1 MLKEILKERDLLP
14 ILKMNDGSVVTVENW
29 RERRAEMLDDL
40 QKYSYGYTPDCLGEG
55 TGEVIFE
62 DKIAYAGKVT
72 EQHIN
77 ITFNTPNGPFT
88 FYSELYSKRC
98 RKTTCIFKSCISS
111 RTGPLFTY

>member
-88 FYSELYSKRC
+88 FYSE
-98 RKTTCIFKSCISS
+98 
-111 RTGPLFTY
+111 